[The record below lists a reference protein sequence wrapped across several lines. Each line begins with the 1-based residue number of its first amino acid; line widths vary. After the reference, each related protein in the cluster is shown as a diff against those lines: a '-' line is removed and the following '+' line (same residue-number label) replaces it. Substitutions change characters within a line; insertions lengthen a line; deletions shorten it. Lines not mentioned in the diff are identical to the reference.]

1 MNGYRFVPI
10 RLFNS
15 RGTVRVEFI
24 GPESKQISLP
34 ASWTTLAAEDP
45 YTHFADA
52 AALFRLPD
60 LIALA
65 ELMALIGAIE
75 D

>member
-15 RGTVRVEFI
+15 RGTLRVEFI
-24 GPESKQISLP
+24 GPEGKQIALP
-34 ASWTTLAAEDP
+34 ASCTTLVAEDP

-52 AALFRLPD
+52 DALFRLPD

-65 ELMALIGAIE
+65 ELMGLIGDIE